1 MIKPEQPRIEID
13 ELTAVIRESMAAQKH
28 ENGSAVISS
37 TPDNHVQSVFP
48 ELKLQPDFQPRSNNR
63 YHIGGLLR
71 YHDRAFVENAYR
83 AILKRPPDA
92 TELARDLK
100 RIRTGEFNKVD
111 LLATLRYANEGKA
124 KGVEVEGLTVP
135 ALVRR
140 LGQLPIAGYFVRL
153 AIALVRLPNQIRDQR
168 EFAGYVLSQNQQIA
182 DFVNVMSARISGT
195 NQGLARVE
203 EKLSAQMHALNDE
216 QRGARE
222 TIEHNANERFDALVQ
237 QLDTHA
243 TEIQQQ
249 ADHLK
254 SIEPRFES
262 RIGEEKKLLQDRIE
276 QLQRLSDLIQVRT
289 EQLQTTI
296 KQEASQ
302 LQEKIDHWSSQQQK
316 SGLQQ
321 RESVAAAATELRA
334 EIERVYRQ
342 LQQARTELSLQGR
355 NLNSLLAPQVSPESE
370 SATPPVPFDAHRLDA
385 LYAAL
390 EDRFR
395 GSREEIK
402 DRFRIYLPYVE
413 AARATGDV
421 IDLGCG
427 RGEWLE
433 LLTESG
439 IKARGVEMNRVLIEQ
454 CRERGLEVVD
464 DDMLAHLRSLPNES
478 ARAVTGFH
486 IIEHVSIDALVS
498 LLDEAMRVLRPDGVA
513 IFETPN
519 PENVLVGSNFFYLDP
534 THLHPLPHELMQFL
548 FESRGFHPIEM
559 LNLHPWDTGRVAG
572 EGELAERFNG
582 YFFGPMDYAILGWKL
597 EPQKAQ

>member
-37 TPDNHVQSVFP
+37 TPDNSVQSVFP

-63 YHIGGLLR
+63 YHIGDLLR

-100 RIRTGEFNKVD
+100 RIRTGEFNKID

-140 LGQLPIAGYFVRL
+140 LGQLPLVGYFIRL
-153 AIALVRLPNQIRDQR
+153 AIALVRLPNQVRDQR

-182 DFVNVMSARISGT
+182 DFVNVISARTAHI
-195 NQGLARVE
+195 E

-222 TIEHNANERFDALVQ
+222 TIERNANERFDALVQ
-237 QLDTHA
+237 ALDTHA
-243 TEIQQQ
+243 AAIQQQ
-249 ADHLK
+249 ADHLQ

-262 RIGEEKKLLQDRIE
+262 RIGEEKKLLHDRIE
-276 QLQRLSDLIQVRT
+276 QLQRLSDLVQGRT

-316 SGLQQ
+316 SDLQQ
-321 RESVAAAATELRA
+321 RESITTAATELRA
-334 EIERVYRQ
+334 EIERVHRQ

-355 NLNSLLAPQVSPESE
+355 NLNSLLAPQVSPATE
-370 SATPPVPFDAHRLDA
+370 SATVPFDTHRLDA

-413 AARATGDV
+413 AARASGDV

-454 CRERGLEVVD
+454 CRERGLEVDD

-498 LLDEAMRVLRPDGVA
+498 LLDEAMRVLRPGGVA

-597 EPQKAQ
+597 EPQKGTR